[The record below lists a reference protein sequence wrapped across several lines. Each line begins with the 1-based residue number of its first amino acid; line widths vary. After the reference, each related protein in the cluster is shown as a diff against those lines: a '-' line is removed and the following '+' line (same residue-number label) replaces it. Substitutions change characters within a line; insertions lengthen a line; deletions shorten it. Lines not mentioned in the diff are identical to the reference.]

1 MTTPAKSTDEA
12 KGLLKSYPNLK
23 AIIAPTTVGVV
34 AAAQVVT
41 DEGLIGKVNVTGLAL
56 PSEFK
61 KFIDNGAS
69 QAVALWNPID
79 LGYSAI
85 YLAHDL
91 AVKKDEAKPGATL
104 SDRPSRQGDARRR
117 ELRGDGASVPVR
129 QVQHRRVLEDLLIDE
144 DFPTGTA
151 GCKLRRAVC
160 PDLAASDP
168 GPMDHQGSPN
178 RRACAPDLR
187 SAASDAV
194 GRVEELPRCARA
206 AVMSASRS
214 IRAR

>member
-1 MTTPAKSTDEA
+1 
-12 KGLLKSYPNLK
+12 LK

-41 DEGLIGKVNVTGLAL
+41 DENLIGKVNVTGLAL

-91 AVKKDEAKPGATL
+91 AVKKE
-104 SDRPSRQGDARRR
+104 
-117 ELRGDGASVPVR
+117 
-129 QVQHRRVLEDLLIDE
+129 
-144 DFPTGTA
+144 
-151 GCKLRRAVC
+151 
-160 PDLAASDP
+160 
-168 GPMDHQGSPN
+168 
-178 RRACAPDLR
+178 
-187 SAASDAV
+187 
-194 GRVEELPRCARA
+194 
-206 AVMSASRS
+206 
-214 IRAR
+214 